1 MENNYIFCTLAGDK
15 RYVNDPKY
23 KVINKKDFIKC
34 IDKHFNGGI
43 NWINQRNFYI
53 NVEED
58 LVKNVNCLLFFKG
71 EQAFE
76 NYSYPYIINECKIA
90 FIIKKSTPNKKI
102 IRVDCEI
109 DNFYD
114 IDVFRDLS
122 GLIKQTT
129 LPLYTYYHTS
139 DNNYVINQNI
149 LNKQNFDIDLEKIE
163 KLKVLSNYIRDYEGF
178 FYKGSGGVYFSN
190 DKQYYTQA
198 VRKPLNIDKNFLKL
212 KGNEIKLTNLTP
224 YYGYID
230 KDTFLLYEND
240 LDKLQNYFSL
250 SFTEKEWNDLKNQL
264 KIIFRKPQ
272 NIFYIYF
279 RQNNTIWGFVNKE
292 LHSKA
297 PLRDIHSFNITNW
310 SGESFNTS
318 EIAKKVS
325 EELIQKGILTKEKNA
340 IPGDILVNG
349 YKFLSNKVEE
359 KSFWYKKIDN
369 KFNYVFNNPRNLD
382 LILLFNPQFIKYYIY
397 SKNVIHQIDFS
408 QYFIKDKNFDFNIN
422 FDYIQIEAPEGG
434 YSYFK
439 TVKDNFADVVSYIRN
454 DLIVNNNFE
463 KYFYENQNSIN
474 FQKEMIDF
482 NIIKQAVGLPFN
494 VLGGAL
500 NTQANQS
507 RFAKGNEFINQFDI
521 AGMGLNTIGGAIG
534 GILGIVQ
541 TAKEFERIEA
551 SNNDK
556 KKISTISSLSNG
568 LREYLIYEE
577 DDIALFSIS
586 INDNLIN
593 VLDFYFKKYGYVMS
607 NYEKTIDLSYHHKV
621 DYLEIIDLNYINKC
635 SKEVND
641 YLNALFSKGIF
652 LIFED
657 KESKDNLDNYMFL
670 DKTILLGKENNP
682 Y

>member
-53 NVEED
+53 NVNED

-71 EQAFE
+71 EQPFE

-129 LPLYTYYHTS
+129 LPLYTYYHTT
-139 DNNYVINQNI
+139 DNNYIINQNI
-149 LNKQNFDIDLEKIE
+149 LNKQNFDLDLEKIE
-163 KLKVLSNYIRDYEGF
+163 KIKNISAYSEDYQGF
-178 FYKGSGGVYFSN
+178 FYKTNGDIKISENHKYL
-190 DKQYYTQA
+190 TQA
-198 VRKPLNIDKNFLKL
+198 IRKPLNIDKNFKNQILDNNLLLSYLNTFYGFIDKNTFDNLDLEYSGNIDKLNEKFNANLYNLWVKIKTLQNENKDWKVFIYYYKEGYFYYTTNNLINENNFNKMTKIQISENKDNYYNLLISKL
-212 KGNEIKLTNLTP
+212 KEKGLINYRE
-224 YYGYID
+224 D
-230 KDTFLLYEND
+230 KDYIVNINGDSF
-240 LDKLQNYFSL
+240 FSRNFKNGFWYYVKKPL
-250 SFTEKEWNDLKNQL
+250 FEYQLKN
-264 KIIFRKPQ
+264 
-272 NIFYIYF
+272 
-279 RQNNTIWGFVNKE
+279 
-292 LHSKA
+292 
-297 PLRDIHSFNITNW
+297 
-310 SGESFNTS
+310 
-318 EIAKKVS
+318 
-325 EELIQKGILTKEKNA
+325 EK
-340 IPGDILVNG
+340 
-349 YKFLSNKVEE
+349 
-359 KSFWYKKIDN
+359 
-369 KFNYVFNNPRNLD
+369 NLD
-382 LILLFNPQFIKYYIY
+382 LILLVNPQFRKYFIY
-397 SKNVIHQIDFS
+397 SKNVIHQLDFS
-408 QYFIKDKNFDFNIN
+408 YHFIRKQNFNSVFKFN
-422 FDYIQIEAPEGG
+422 YIQIEAPESGI
-434 YSYFK
+434 SYFK
-439 TVKDNFADVVSYIRN
+439 DFYNEVADVVNYVRN
-454 DLIVNNNFE
+454 DLIVNNNFD
-463 KYFYENQNSIN
+463 KYFYENQSSIN

-482 NIIKQAVGLPFN
+482 NIMKQSIALPFS
-494 VLGGAL
+494 VLGSAL
-500 NTQANQS
+500 NTQANVN
-507 RFAKGNEFINQFDI
+507 RFMGGNQFINAFDI
-521 AGMGLNTIGGAIG
+521 GGLALNTIGNLTG
-534 GILGIVQ
+534 GILGIIETQ
-541 TAKEFERIEA
+541 KQFEKIEA
-551 SNNDK
+551 NNKDK
-556 KKISTISSLSNG
+556 KRISTISSLSNG
-568 LREYLIYEE
+568 LRDYLIY
-577 DDIALFSIS
+577 DSNDIDLVSIS
-586 INDNLIN
+586 VNDNLIN

-657 KESKDNLDNYMFL
+657 KENKDNLDNYMFL